1 MIQTFQA
8 TDALKSSIDYI
19 WIVEAEHLSPTN
31 RQDIIMPLGHIN
43 IIFNFKSPYYL
54 IERKRRMPIPDSAV
68 IGQIKKAKHVQ
79 YGENLYQVGI
89 SLTPLGYIHSFN
101 YPISQLTERICSVD
115 DVFPEM
121 KHLRKKIHHAQ
132 NHESLIENINE
143 YFLKQIS
150 SNFID
155 TDSTNHMLS
164 YIKQRCGNLNVSHMA
179 SYFGISISTLER
191 TFKRYVGLTPK
202 AYGDILKF
210 QQNVISS
217 QKLIDIYEHYYDQS
231 HFIKTCKKFAGK
243 TVHELECSIEELT
256 LGFMFR
262 HNNRS

>member
-19 WIVEAEHLSPTN
+19 WIAKTEKLPPTN

-43 IIFNFKSPYYL
+43 IIFNFGSPYHL
-54 IERKRRMPIPDSAV
+54 IDKINRILIPDSAV
-68 IGQIKKAKHVQ
+68 IGQIKRAKHVQ

-89 SLTPLGYIHSFN
+89 SITPLGYIQSFN

-115 DVFPEM
+115 DISPGM
-121 KHLRKKIHHAQ
+121 KQLRKKIKNAQ
-132 NHESLIENINE
+132 NHDSLIEAINE
-143 YFLKQIS
+143 YFLEQIS
-150 SNFID
+150 SNSMD
-155 TDSTNHMLS
+155 TRSANHMLS
-164 YIKQRCGNLNVSHMA
+164 YIEQRCGNLNVSHMA

-210 QQNVISS
+210 QQNVLNTQRS
-217 QKLIDIYEHYYDQS
+217 IDIYKHYYDQS

-243 TVHELECSIEELT
+243 TVNELDCSSEELT
-256 LGFMFR
+256 LGFMLR